1 MTSITETTATPRPP
15 KLLDQVRERLRVKH
29 YSLSTEKTY
38 CHWIKAFILWHGK
51 RHPNDMGAPEVEA
64 YLSHLATAR
73 DVSASTQNQAL
84 HAILF
89 LYREVLGIT
98 LPWLDGIT
106 RAKTPK
112 RIPVVLD
119 RGEVAALLSRTQ
131 GTPGLVVRL
140 LYGTG
145 MRLMEALR
153 LRIKDIDLA
162 GRSIVLRA
170 GKGDKDH
177 VVMLPDSLVDPIR
190 TLIAERRKW
199 HDIDLAR
206 GRADVEMPAA
216 LDRKYPNSG
225 REFGWQFLFATPTYN
240 TCHRTGAI
248 RRHHLHPKTIQRE
261 VRAAA
266 RAAGIEKPAHPH
278 LLRHSF
284 ATHLLEN
291 GADIRTV
298 QELLGHSDVSTTM
311 IYTHVVNR
319 GGRGTISPLD
329 KLYPTLPASDSS
341 RADKRPSHSTRS
353 ASYLCTL

>member
-1 MTSITETTATPRPP
+1 MTTTPDTNATPRPQ
-15 KLLDQVRERLRVKH
+15 KLLDQVRERIRVKH
-29 YSLSTEKTY
+29 YALATEKTY

-51 RHPNDMGAPEVEA
+51 RHPRDMGAPEVEA
-64 YLSHLATAR
+64 YLSHIATAR

-89 LYREVLGIT
+89 LYREVLGIS

-106 RAKTPK
+106 RAKASK
-112 RIPVVLD
+112 RIPVVLG
-119 RGEVAALLSRTQ
+119 RAEVAALLSRVQ

-145 MRLMEALR
+145 MRLMEGLR
-153 LRIKDIDLA
+153 LRIKDIDLD
-162 GRSIVLRA
+162 GRSIVIRA
-170 GKGDKDH
+170 GKGDKDR
-177 VVMLPDSLVDPIR
+177 VVMLPESLVDPIR
-190 TLIAERRKW
+190 DLMAERRKW

-216 LDRKYPNSG
+216 LDRKYPNAG

-248 RRHHLHPKTIQRE
+248 RRHHLHQRTIQRE

-284 ATHLLEN
+284 ATHLLES

-311 IYTHVVNR
+311 IYTHVVKR
-319 GGRGTISPLD
+319 GGNGTISPLD
-329 KLYPTLPASDSS
+329 RLYATLPANPS
-341 RADKRPSHSTRS
+341 RCADKRSSQTTRS
-353 ASYLCTL
+353 PSYA